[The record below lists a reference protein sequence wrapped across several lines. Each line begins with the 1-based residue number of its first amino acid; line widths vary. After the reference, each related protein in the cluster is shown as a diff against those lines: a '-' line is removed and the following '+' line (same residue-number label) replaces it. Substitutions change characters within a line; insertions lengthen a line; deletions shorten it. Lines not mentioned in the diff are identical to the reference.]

1 MEYNLITEAKNLY
14 NIKDFKVWIYELS
27 VRDIKNRHIE
37 NFSLISKLKK
47 INKTKEIV
55 FFEYKVMSFEKINYW
70 NDEKYIS
77 EEQREINENDK
88 AECILLE
95 RLLLE
100 NLKQNIDTSKYIIGK
115 LNTIFL
121 KDAVMIKNNIEL
133 RRGIK
138 FDININN
145 EKNIIIGFD
154 LSHGF
159 EYVKTL
165 EDDIKSNNIK
175 PNDKVKDIYNNSY
188 YTYIKEADFSI
199 SQKNEYMN
207 TSIVD
212 YYINKNLEYI
222 VKDIDKNQRA
232 VLVKT
237 NQNDI
242 FPYISNRLK
251 RCCSFS
257 NIQFNMFRDINQF
270 IKLSAGKK
278 ITIILEMVLDIIKNN
293 KYIKFNKHQMISQ
306 NLGYKVNKLNIPNLK
321 FRNNTCKHIRHGIS
335 EGLIY
340 DKDKIIEISYFIDID
355 LYNDMNKRD
364 SIINI
369 TKELEDFSQK
379 IGVKI
384 NRIKNN
390 NFRYVRTSNKDLFE
404 MDLKKI
410 SKEYKRP
417 VVFIMS
423 SKNIKQYY
431 ESVKN
436 IFGNKENLPTQ
447 FINYETLNNY
457 KNKENIFYNILLGI
471 YAKCGVT
478 SWILKEE
485 LSSDCYVG
493 LDVSHDDG
501 ISNLGVVQIIGKEGK
516 MLKNTSI
523 THNQNGEKIGI
534 DSIRNILQDVKIT
547 FENTYN
553 KKLKTVVFHRDGI
566 SREELDILKECAKNL
581 EIEISYIE
589 VTKNINRRI
598 AKFDKD
604 ISKIKEECWSCKTGT
619 YYTKDDIAYLVS
631 TSPNKII
638 GMAKPIR
645 IRKIY
650 SNQNIDKIVG
660 DIYKLSFMHVGSTQ
674 QPRLP
679 ITTYYADLSS
689 TYGNRRFMPSEF
701 EGEFIH
707 FV

>member
-501 ISNLGVVQIIGKEGK
+501 ISSLGVVQIIGKEGK